1 MVCLIMQGL
10 CVQYEAPVCRT
21 LVC

>member
-10 CVQYEAPVCRT
+10 CVQYGAPVCRT